1 MLINSLSSK
10 YAITQLK
17 EMMKNSSKV
26 VCSFDLLQNVVNLLS
41 YFKMKYESRK
51 TIHFIF
57 EEFLKSNEFVNDD
70 SGRIDF
76 PLGN

>member
-1 MLINSLSSK
+1 
-10 YAITQLK
+10 
-17 EMMKNSSKV
+17 MMKNSSKV

>member
-1 MLINSLSSK
+1 
-10 YAITQLK
+10 
-17 EMMKNSSKV
+17 MMKNSSKV

-76 PLGN
+76 PLENWST

>member
-1 MLINSLSSK
+1 
-10 YAITQLK
+10 
-17 EMMKNSSKV
+17 MKNSSKV
-26 VCSFDLLQNVVNLLS
+26 VCSFDLLQNVVNLMS

-57 EEFLKSNEFVNDD
+57 EEFLKTNEFINDD

-76 PLGN
+76 PLGS

>member
-1 MLINSLSSK
+1 
-10 YAITQLK
+10 
-17 EMMKNSSKV
+17 MMKNSSKV

-76 PLGN
+76 PLGNWWTQTQFVTTTFV